1 MWEVPEGAHA
11 LSHIHTHTIN
21 KKIKRRYRLRA
32 WMHTHTEN
40 KCVIYNTPQRACSTT
55 HCTIYIPIRSISAN
69 KHPQMNL
76 THSPIIQVCIVS
88 LHKCWLKLHH
98 EQIFNEA
105 SC

>member
-1 MWEVPEGAHA
+1 
-11 LSHIHTHTIN
+11 
-21 KKIKRRYRLRA
+21 
-32 WMHTHTEN
+32 MHTHTEN

-69 KHPQMNL
+69 KHPQMNI